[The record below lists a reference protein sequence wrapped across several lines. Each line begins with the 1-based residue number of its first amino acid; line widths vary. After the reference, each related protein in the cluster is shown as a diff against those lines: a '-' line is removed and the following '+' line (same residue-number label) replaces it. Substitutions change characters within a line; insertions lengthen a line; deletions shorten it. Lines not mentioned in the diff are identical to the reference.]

1 MKKII
6 LSAIMMGIC
15 AVSAL
20 AQETKERDFKGFNLT
35 VQGGMLYSM
44 NENSWTYFNDDKS
57 KLPAGELKAS
67 RDKLGYGMKDLST
80 PQAPL
85 TVGYDFGH
93 ALGVRA
99 QANFAKNA
107 SAGNHNEQAAG
118 GFYPYSFNSLSL
130 FGDVVFNISGFIAPE
145 KQHLLE
151 TKIYAGAGMGGA
163 LSADTQYL
171 PDKEDGGATYDIE
184 LKNAFGFRA
193 GIIEELY
200 INKHLGAILD
210 VNLEA
215 YTDQFNG
222 FVSVDNEVDES
233 FPYDLRVVGSIGLVY
248 HF

>member
-44 NENSWTYFNDDKS
+44 NENSWTYYNDDKS
-57 KLPAGELKAS
+57 KFPTELKAS
-67 RDKLGYGMKDLST
+67 RDKLGYGLKDLFT
-80 PQAPL
+80 PQ
-85 TVGYDFGH
+85 TSITIGYDFGH

-107 SAGNHNEQAAG
+107 SAGNHNEHSTG

-130 FGDVVFNISGFIAPE
+130 FGDLVFNISGFIAPE
-145 KQHLLE
+145 KQHLFE
-151 TKIYAGAGMGGA
+151 TKIYIGAGMGDA

-171 PDKEDGGATYDIE
+171 PDKEEGGATYDIE
-184 LKNAFGFRA
+184 LKNAFGLRA